1 MRRTSLLLAVLATG
15 CGPSFD
21 TAGPKITEGPFASVV
36 RDTTATIVW
45 QTNERSNSLVEY
57 GPTDNYGTVE
67 IDNHFLTT
75 HVVTIKNLTPE
86 TGYFVRIASYDLF
99 GNGPTRKAI
108 DGNPG
113 TDALDPIE
121 TLAIQPPPE
130 IIVSEAM
137 YSPTSTTT
145 GEFIELYN
153 NGLDDVDLTGFT
165 FTDGDSTDTLQK
177 FGSSDTLLAAGEFAV
192 IVDADYV
199 AGSYPIPADVVLM
212 TTADTTLGNALSTDD
227 TISLFAP
234 GQSLPASTYGTPDDA
249 FDGVPLVPVSAVSVE
264 RIDMGGADAPGNWCN
279 SIDPDGSTPGQ
290 PNSGCT

>member
-57 GPTDNYGTVE
+57 GPTTSYGTVE
-67 IDNHFLTT
+67 IDNHFLDT
-75 HVVTIKNLTPE
+75 HVITIKNLEPQST
-86 TGYFVRIASYDLF
+86 YHLRAVSYDLF
-99 GNGPTRKAI
+99 GNGPTRSSDVTI
-108 DGNPG
+108 N
-113 TDALDPIE
+113 

-130 IIVSEAM
+130 IIVSEVM
-137 YSPTSTTT
+137 PSPVSATT

-153 NGLDDVDLTGFT
+153 NGLDDVDLTGFS

-199 AGSYPIPADVVLM
+199 ADTYPIPTGVVLM
-212 TTADTTLGNALSTDD
+212 TTADTTLGNALSLDD
-227 TISLFAP
+227 PISLFAP

-249 FDGVPLVPVSAVSVE
+249 FDSVPLAPTTGISVE
-264 RIDMGGADAPGNWCN
+264 RIDEGGDDAPGNWCF
-279 SIDPDGSTPGQ
+279 SIDPAGFTPGQ